1 MALDRRY
8 WDSDAF
14 LGHLSGE
21 PDKADACSSVL
32 EAAEAGRIVIVTSA
46 LTIAEV
52 LYIKGHKPIPT
63 AHREKVSAF
72 FKQPFISVQNVTRR
86 ISELARE
93 VYWDHGVR
101 PKDAVHVATALV
113 YKIPVLN
120 TFDGV
125 LLGMD
130 KKLGE
135 PLMRVEKPHEP
146 GQAKLDLKQAE

>member
-14 LGHLSGE
+14 LGHLNGE
-21 PDKADACSSVL
+21 SDKEAACESVL

-46 LTIAEV
+46 LTIVEV
-52 LYIKGHKPIPT
+52 LNIKRQKPIPRE
-63 AHREKVSAF
+63 HRDKVSAF

-86 ISELARE
+86 ISEVARD
-93 VYWDHGVR
+93 VYWDHGVM

-125 LLGMD
+125 LLGID
-130 KKLGE
+130 RKLGDP
-135 PLMRVEKPHEP
+135 PLRIEKPYEP
-146 GQAKLDLKQAE
+146 GQTKLF